1 MSLDLWNFQ
10 LFPHNT
16 SAYTIPT
23 VVFMGSGSDSPI
35 IHYGG
40 YGASGGA
47 SVHRV
52 TADVD
57 AIKFQFDSGN
67 IETGEIVMYGIANG
81 T

>member
-1 MSLDLWNFQ
+1 
-10 LFPHNT
+10 
-16 SAYTIPT
+16 
-23 VVFMGSGSDSPI
+23 MGSGSDSPI

-67 IETGEIVMYGIANG
+67 IESGEIVMYGIANG